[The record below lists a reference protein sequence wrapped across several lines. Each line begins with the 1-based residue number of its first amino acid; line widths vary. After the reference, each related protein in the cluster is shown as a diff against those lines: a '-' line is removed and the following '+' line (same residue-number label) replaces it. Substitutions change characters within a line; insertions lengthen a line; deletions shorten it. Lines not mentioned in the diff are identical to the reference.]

1 MPSVSPFGV
10 ILLTFLGCA
19 LAMFWLNPVAERIGL
34 VDIPNKRKVHSGH
47 VPLIGGIGMFGAL
60 LLACVVFATYT
71 QLLSLYLISCGFIVF
86 IGVLDDKYDL
96 RVSLRVV
103 AQVLI
108 ASILVFGAE
117 LHLTSFGNLLGMGEV
132 SLGALGPFITIV
144 AVLAAINCFNMVDG
158 IDGLAGAMSLIAFIG
173 IAMLGL
179 QEGNW
184 SVVVLT
190 FVGAT
195 IAYLMFNLGWPSK
208 RLPKIF
214 MGDAGSMLIGLT
226 VVWLLVLN
234 TQGSEPLFRP
244 VTSLWLIALPLMDMT
259 AIMFRRMKKGQ
270 SPFEPDRE
278 HLHHIFLRVGFTP
291 VQSLLIISVVGV
303 ALAAV
308 GVLGER
314 YQVPDWVMF
323 VGFIALFVGYC
334 ASLRH
339 IWVLSK
345 MFRRWRGVENN
356 STSNSQ

>member
-1 MPSVSPFGV
+1 MPTLGV
-10 ILLTFLGCA
+10 ILLTFVGCA
-19 LAMFWLNPVAERIGL
+19 AAMAWLSPVAEKIGL

-47 VPLIGGIGMFGAL
+47 VPLIGGIAMFGAL
-60 LLACVVFATYT
+60 LLSCFLFAQYN

-96 RVSLRVV
+96 KVSLRVV

-117 LHLTSFGNLLGMGEV
+117 LHLQQFGDLMGLGVIE
-132 SLGALGPFITIV
+132 LGVAGPFITVV

-158 IDGLAGAMSLIAFIG
+158 IDGLAGSMALITFLG
-173 IAMLGL
+173 IATLGV
-179 QEGNW
+179 QGGNW

-195 IAYLMFNLGWPSK
+195 IAYLMFNLRWPAR
-208 RLPKIF
+208 RLPKVF

-226 VVWLLVLN
+226 VVWLLVIN
-234 TQGSEPLFRP
+234 TQGPDSTFRP

-259 AIMFRRMKKGQ
+259 AIMFRRMRKGH

-278 HLHHIFLRVGFTP
+278 HIHHIFLRVGFTP
-291 VQSLLIISVVGV
+291 IQSLLIISF
-303 ALAAV
+303 V
-308 GVLGER
+308 GVLFATFGVMGELFNW
-314 YQVPDWVMF
+314 PAWVMF
-323 VGFIALFVGYC
+323 GTFLLLFAGYC

-345 MFRRWRGVENN
+345 WFRRWRGIEPDVTEK
-356 STSNSQ
+356 TK

>member
-1 MPSVSPFGV
+1 MPSVPILGV
-10 ILLTFLGCA
+10 ILLTFVGCA
-19 LAMFWLNPVAERIGL
+19 VAMFWLNPIAEKVGL

-47 VPLIGGIGMFGAL
+47 VPLVGGVAMFGAL
-60 LLACVVFATYT
+60 LVSCVVFASYT

-117 LHLTSFGNLLGMGEV
+117 LHLASFGNLF
-132 SLGALGPFITIV
+132 GAGNIQLGPMGPVITVV

-158 IDGLAGAMSLIAFIG
+158 IDGLAGAMSLIAFLG
-173 IAMLGL
+173 ISILGL

-184 SVVVLT
+184 SIVVLT

-195 IAYLMFNLGWPSK
+195 LAYLMFNLGWPSK
-208 RLPKIF
+208 RLPKTF

-226 VVWLLVLN
+226 VVWLLVMN
-234 TQGSEPLFRP
+234 TQGAEPLFRP

-291 VQSLLIISVVGV
+291 LQSLLVIAGTG
-303 ALAAV
+303 AFLAAV
-308 GVLGER
+308 GILGER
-314 YQVPDWVMF
+314 FAVPDWIMF
-323 VGFIALFVGYC
+323 MGFLLLFMGYC
-334 ASLRH
+334 ASLQH
-339 IWVLSK
+339 IWLLSK
-345 MFRRWRGVENN
+345 VFRRWRGIENDVG
-356 STSNSQ
+356 SS